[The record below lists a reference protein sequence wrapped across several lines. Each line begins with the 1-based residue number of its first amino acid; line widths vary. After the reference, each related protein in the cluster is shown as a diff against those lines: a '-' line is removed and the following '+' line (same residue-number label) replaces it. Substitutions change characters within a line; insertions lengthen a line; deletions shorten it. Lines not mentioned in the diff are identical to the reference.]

1 MYDVLILSRYFSSP
15 AFHTVMY
22 KASDVLHPRPARC
35 ASQQLHLRGRVHNPW
50 VKNTRDGDSPP
61 EEVDSTGVFYEPS
74 GQALVGH
81 SEERSTPDDKP
92 LRNYFSSN
100 TSKETN
106 YHSGEGEQRSRLHP
120 KFKAVKSSTNNKLY
134 SSSDIKQNK
143 EVPYFKRTSED
154 AKQAH
159 YSSMPNINP
168 NTLSHLYE
176 KSLTQYPPSSTPAKH
191 NNLSVN
197 TLSPN
202 SSYKRRYK
210 R

>member
-1 MYDVLILSRYFSSP
+1 
-15 AFHTVMY
+15 MY

-35 ASQQLHLRGRVHNPW
+35 ASQQLHIRGRVHNPW

-74 GQALVGH
+74 GQVLLGP

-100 TSKETN
+100 TSKKIN
-106 YHSGEGEQRSRLHP
+106 YHSDEGEQHRRLHP

-134 SSSDIKQNK
+134 SASDIKKNK
-143 EVPYFKRTSED
+143 EAPHFERASED
-154 AKQAH
+154 AKKAH
-159 YSSMPNINP
+159 YSSIPNINL
-168 NTLSHLYE
+168 NTLSYLYE
-176 KSLTQYPPSSTPAKH
+176 NSSTQSHPSSTPAKH
-191 NNLSVN
+191 NNLSEN
-197 TLSPN
+197 TFSPN